1 MAVAGIN
8 NVSVLEYFGD
18 NYSPASRRW
27 GSQEKPITRT
37 SFIRKLWRDLEDG
50 SKVIDTQRKQTS
62 VSALV
67 NDNMGSRCSCSLED
81 AESEDMSINSS
92 EVENECPLDEN
103 QMAVLNEQEDNLN
116 LCLQQSPA
124 IGLADKERVRQ
135 VFREWGS
142 KNNSGRGL
150 NVSHRSN
157 CSQGRSVCENE
168 SKRVRTVRQWLVSNT
183 QQAEAGQSVVEE
195 QDGLGVGQTRVGA
208 QRSVRLR
215 YGRHAL
221 LDLLTRFE
229 MERKKEMQS
238 LLESRP
244 VSAFAH
250 RKRIQVLLKG
260 RFLWNQRFVQDEK
273 SASTAKSE
281 LGLLRQTQTVS
292 DLRKGFLSRVNSQEQ
307 AHDGPQSDNL
317 SDNGIKYQE
326 NHQLEDVVN
335 ESDTSSENDMTYQ
348 ENQLLDNIVN
358 DNESEGQQPPP
369 PPPPPT
375 EIFESRDQDLDQGE
389 GSVER
394 NHRAHQI
401 EHQQSLELKS
411 PYESDGDES
420 EVDETFDHLNPLE
433 TETDIL
439 SWREEIVEAE
449 DNLTIAESIQSF
461 NANSVENQDGWM
473 YQERVHDGWY
483 DNHPAVTT
491 DAFYTPDDGDGNNTR
506 VELQRL
512 MSRRQVSN
520 LLQSDFRGRLD
531 QVIQSYLARQ
541 DQAYES
547 DEDWMLEAEHQD
559 PYQQSVDENEHE
571 NDEAAESTDPA
582 DSWQQHPETEL
593 EIINS
598 LRMDMVMLQERMNSM
613 QSTLEAC
620 MKMQLELQRSVQQE
634 VSSALN
640 RSSNSGEESLQ
651 SCFLC
656 CDSGS
661 DSSPN
666 RCGHVYVCS
675 HCAEKINWSKIKES
689 VGHP

>member
-1 MAVAGIN
+1 MAVTGIN
-8 NVSVLEYFGD
+8 NVSVLESSYFGD
-18 NYSPASRRW
+18 NYSPASRRF

-50 SKVIDTQRKQTS
+50 TKVRDTQRRQT
-62 VSALV
+62 SALV
-67 NDNMGSRCSCSLED
+67 NGNTGSRCSCSSED
-81 AESEDMSINSS
+81 AESEDLSINSS
-92 EVENECPLDEN
+92 EVENECPFDQN
-103 QMAVLNEQEDNLN
+103 QMGIVNEQEDNINQN

-124 IGLADKERVRQ
+124 IGSADKERVRQ

-142 KNNSGRGL
+142 KNNSGRTL
-150 NVSHRSN
+150 I
-157 CSQGRSVCENE
+157 CDNE
-168 SKRVRTVRQWLVSNT
+168 SKRVRTVRQWLESST
-183 QQAEAGQSVVEE
+183 QQAETSV
-195 QDGLGVGQTRVGA
+195 
-208 QRSVRLR
+208 RSRRTIRLR

-244 VSAFAH
+244 VSTFAH

-260 RFLWNQRFVQDEK
+260 RFLWNQRFVHDEK
-273 SASTAKSE
+273 STSTAASE

-292 DLRKGFLSRVNSQEQ
+292 DLRKGFLSRVNSHEQ
-307 AHDGPQSDNL
+307 PHDRPQSDN
-317 SDNGIKYQE
+317 SSENGTKYEE
-326 NHQLEDVVN
+326 NHEDIVN
-335 ESDTSSENDMTYQ
+335 DSDTSSENELTYQ
-348 ENQLLDNIVN
+348 ENQPLNNIVN
-358 DNESEGQQPPP
+358 DNESERQQPPP
-369 PPPPPT
+369 LPT
-375 EIFESRDQDLDQGE
+375 EVFET
-389 GSVER
+389 ER
-394 NHRAHQI
+394 NHGAHQI
-401 EHQQSLELKS
+401 EPSQEAFELKS
-411 PYESDGDES
+411 QYESDEDEV
-420 EVDETFDHLNPLE
+420 EVDETFDHRNPSE

-439 SWREEIVEAE
+439 SWQEEIVEVEEE
-449 DNLTIAESIQSF
+449 DDLTITESIQSL
-461 NANSVENQDGWM
+461 NANSVQNQDDWM
-473 YQERVHDGWY
+473 YQETVRDGWY
-483 DNHPAVTT
+483 DNRPVVTT
-491 DAFYTPDDGDGNNTR
+491 NAFYTPDDGDDNNTR

-531 QVIQSYLARQ
+531 RLIQSYLARQ
-541 DQAYES
+541 DQAAES
-547 DEDWMLEAEHQD
+547 DDDWMLEMEHQD

-582 DSWQQHPETEL
+582 NTWQQHPEIDQHPVTEL
-593 EIINS
+593 EIIND

-620 MKMQLELQRSVQQE
+620 MRMQLELQRSVQQE

-640 RSSNSGEESLQ
+640 RSSVSGEESLQ

-656 CDSGS
+656 CDNGSDS

-666 RCGHVYVCS
+666 RRGHVFVCS
-675 HCAEKINWSKIKES
+675 NCAEKINWSKIKES

>member
-1 MAVAGIN
+1 MAVTGIN
-8 NVSVLEYFGD
+8 NVSVLESSYFGD
-18 NYSPASRRW
+18 NYSPASRRF

-50 SKVIDTQRKQTS
+50 TKVRDTQRRQT
-62 VSALV
+62 SALV
-67 NDNMGSRCSCSLED
+67 NGNTGSRCSCSSED
-81 AESEDMSINSS
+81 AESEDLSINSS
-92 EVENECPLDEN
+92 EVENECPFDQN
-103 QMAVLNEQEDNLN
+103 QMGIVNEQEDNINQN

-124 IGLADKERVRQ
+124 IGSADKERVRQ

-142 KNNSGRGL
+142 KNNSGRTL
-150 NVSHRSN
+150 I
-157 CSQGRSVCENE
+157 CDNE
-168 SKRVRTVRQWLVSNT
+168 SKRVRTVRQWLESST
-183 QQAEAGQSVVEE
+183 QQAETSV
-195 QDGLGVGQTRVGA
+195 
-208 QRSVRLR
+208 RSRRTIRLR

-244 VSAFAH
+244 VSTFAH

-260 RFLWNQRFVQDEK
+260 RFLWNQRFVHDEK
-273 SASTAKSE
+273 STSTAASE

-292 DLRKGFLSRVNSQEQ
+292 DLRKGFLSRVNSHEQ
-307 AHDGPQSDNL
+307 AHDRPQSDN
-317 SDNGIKYQE
+317 SSENGTKYEE
-326 NHQLEDVVN
+326 NHEDIVN
-335 ESDTSSENDMTYQ
+335 DSDTSSENELTYQ
-348 ENQLLDNIVN
+348 ENQPLNNIVN
-358 DNESEGQQPPP
+358 DNESERQQPPP
-369 PPPPPT
+369 LPT
-375 EIFESRDQDLDQGE
+375 EVFET
-389 GSVER
+389 ER
-394 NHRAHQI
+394 NHGAHQI
-401 EHQQSLELKS
+401 EPSQEAFELKS
-411 PYESDGDES
+411 QYESDEDEV
-420 EVDETFDHLNPLE
+420 EVDDHRNPSE

-439 SWREEIVEAE
+439 SWQEEIVEVEEE
-449 DNLTIAESIQSF
+449 DDLTITESIQSL
-461 NANSVENQDGWM
+461 NANSVENQDDWM
-473 YQERVHDGWY
+473 YQETVRDGWY
-483 DNHPAVTT
+483 DNRPVVTT
-491 DAFYTPDDGDGNNTR
+491 NAFYTPDDGDDNNTR

-531 QVIQSYLARQ
+531 RLIQSYLARQ
-541 DQAYES
+541 DQAAES
-547 DEDWMLEAEHQD
+547 DDDWMLEMEHQD

-582 DSWQQHPETEL
+582 NTWQQHPEIDQHPVTEL
-593 EIINS
+593 EIIND

-620 MKMQLELQRSVQQE
+620 MRMQLELQRSVQQE

-640 RSSNSGEESLQ
+640 RSSVSGEESLQ

-656 CDSGS
+656 CDNGSDS

-666 RCGHVYVCS
+666 RRGHVFVCS
-675 HCAEKINWSKIKES
+675 NCAEKINWSKIKES

>member
-1 MAVAGIN
+1 MAVTGIN
-8 NVSVLEYFGD
+8 NVSVLESSYFGD
-18 NYSPASRRW
+18 NYSPASRRF

-50 SKVIDTQRKQTS
+50 TKVRDTQRRQT
-62 VSALV
+62 SALV
-67 NDNMGSRCSCSLED
+67 NGNTGSRCSCSSED
-81 AESEDMSINSS
+81 AESEDLSINSS
-92 EVENECPLDEN
+92 EVENECPFDQN
-103 QMAVLNEQEDNLN
+103 QMGIVNEQEDNINQN

-124 IGLADKERVRQ
+124 IGSADKERVRQ

-142 KNNSGRGL
+142 KNNSGRTL
-150 NVSHRSN
+150 I
-157 CSQGRSVCENE
+157 CDNE
-168 SKRVRTVRQWLVSNT
+168 SKRVRTVRQWLESST
-183 QQAEAGQSVVEE
+183 QQAETSV
-195 QDGLGVGQTRVGA
+195 
-208 QRSVRLR
+208 RSRRTIRLR

-244 VSAFAH
+244 VSTFAH

-260 RFLWNQRFVQDEK
+260 RFLWNQRFVHDEK
-273 SASTAKSE
+273 STSTAASE

-292 DLRKGFLSRVNSQEQ
+292 DLRKGFLSRVNSHEQ
-307 AHDGPQSDNL
+307 PHDRPQSDN
-317 SDNGIKYQE
+317 
-326 NHQLEDVVN
+326 
-335 ESDTSSENDMTYQ
+335 SSENGTKYEENHEDIINDSDMSSENELTYQ
-348 ENQLLDNIVN
+348 ENQPLNNIVN
-358 DNESEGQQPPP
+358 DNESERQQPPP
-369 PPPPPT
+369 LPT
-375 EIFESRDQDLDQGE
+375 EVFET
-389 GSVER
+389 ER
-394 NHRAHQI
+394 NHGAHQI
-401 EHQQSLELKS
+401 EPSQEAFELKS
-411 PYESDGDES
+411 QYESDEDEV
-420 EVDETFDHLNPLE
+420 EVDDHRNPSE

-439 SWREEIVEAE
+439 SWQEEIVEVEEE
-449 DNLTIAESIQSF
+449 DDLTITESIQSL
-461 NANSVENQDGWM
+461 NANSVENQDDWM
-473 YQERVHDGWY
+473 YQETVRDGWY
-483 DNHPAVTT
+483 DNRPVVTT
-491 DAFYTPDDGDGNNTR
+491 NAFYTPDDGDDNNTR

-531 QVIQSYLARQ
+531 RLIQSYLARQ
-541 DQAYES
+541 DQAAES
-547 DEDWMLEAEHQD
+547 DDDWMLEMEHQD

-582 DSWQQHPETEL
+582 NTWQQHPEIDQHPVTEL
-593 EIINS
+593 EIIND

-620 MKMQLELQRSVQQE
+620 MRMQLELQRSVQQE

-640 RSSNSGEESLQ
+640 RSSVSGEESLQ

-656 CDSGS
+656 CDNGSDS

-666 RCGHVYVCS
+666 RRGHVFVCS
-675 HCAEKINWSKIKES
+675 NCAEKINWSKIKES